1 MNSQE
6 SKKYSVK
13 DLEKLNVTGVGG
25 LRDLVVKNKIFKGIA
40 NLKKKQIIEDILSS
54 DWWKKNGINDEVKEE
69 KEGKEEKEEKEG
81 KTEQPTTLKECLT
94 QKQKLRNEIR
104 ELERRIKDRDKIL
117 KQKQDEE
124 KKQEEEIREN
134 REKRKQRKKENR
146 EKKKVESILNTKE
159 TQTDEIKEN
168 NIEIKK
174 ELEEIEE
181 IEEKI
186 NKDAKEVKEIETQT
200 EETQTEEIKT
210 LPLSHSPHTEG
221 LISHKEEQKKN
232 VDVGHTIVNVYCG
245 GHQSPNYPVPQYV
258 VRQALNSNNLPLHQQ
273 QEIGD
278 MMKQEAPQFTQAPP
292 QFTQAPPQ
300 APPQAPQFTQAPT
313 QAPPTAPPAPKSQ
326 VRKFPPVQTI
336 KPVRIS
342 DIKPKD
348 KDDDES
354 EDEIEKEER
363 LEREE
368 DQRIQKL
375 KEERLAEARSGKQR
389 GFNPKFMERLA
400 QKLSAG
406 M

>member
-13 DLEKLNVTGVGG
+13 DLEKLNVVGVGG

-54 DWWKKNGINDEVKEE
+54 EWWKTNGISEE
-69 KEGKEEKEEKEG
+69 NKEEKEEKENKENKEEKEF
-81 KTEQPTTLKECLT
+81 KTEQPKTLKECLT

-104 ELERRIKDRDKIL
+104 ELERRIKDRDKVL

-124 KKQEEEIREN
+124 KKQEDEIREQ
-134 REKRKQRKKENR
+134 REKRKEQRKERK
-146 EKKKVESILNTKE
+146 EKKKVESVLNTKE

-168 NIEIKK
+168 EEIKK
-174 ELEEIEE
+174 DLED

-186 NKDAKEVKEIETQT
+186 NKDVGEIKEVETQTDGTQTDEMKTQPKTSNVIETQT
-200 EETQTEEIKT
+200 E
-210 LPLSHSPHTEG
+210 PLSHSPHTEG

-273 QEIGD
+273 QEIGN
-278 MMKQEAPQFTQAPP
+278 MMKQEAP

-300 APPQAPQFTQAPT
+300 APPQAPQFTQAPP
-313 QAPPTAPPAPKSQ
+313 QAPQASTAPTRTTYFNRTTS
-326 VRKFPPVQTI
+326 I
-336 KPVRIS
+336 KTTKTTS
-342 DIKPKD
+342 
-348 KDDDES
+348 
-354 EDEIEKEER
+354 
-363 LEREE
+363 
-368 DQRIQKL
+368 
-375 KEERLAEARSGKQR
+375 
-389 GFNPKFMERLA
+389 
-400 QKLSAG
+400 
-406 M
+406 